1 MTTERQ
7 VAFVDPHDL
16 AEQIKGKTCL
26 RCHSDP
32 RVAWI
37 KGQYQ
42 LRCNCYPTAPALGKP
57 TYVADERM
65 WEMVQQQGIAKR
77 ENALTVEEIAKYIS
91 PFATQK
97 EAYIFLRFCQ
107 AQDLNPFAREAYL
120 IKYDEKAKAA
130 IVIGL
135 AADLKR
141 ASLHPQFQGFKNG
154 IVVQDK
160 AGAIQHRDGTLE
172 YPGDVLIGGWA
183 EIHRQ
188 GCIPLHHEVSLKEY
202 DRRQSLWKEKPA
214 TMIAKVPLSQGLRR
228 LFPESVGA
236 LHVTVEG
243 LETLPEESVEVEA
256 VRIAPPAGN
265 AQERPQD
272 DQGGASSGEGGE
284 GQVVE
289 VEEAPAFKGTKLF
302 ELWNYGMN
310 YLGYKTKREMLDKL
324 GVKDESQVADVQEAA
339 IKLRTLNG

>member
-1 MTTERQ
+1 MTNEQQ
-7 VAFVDPHDL
+7 VAILDPHEL

-42 LRCNCYPTAPALGKP
+42 LRCNCYPTVPALGKP

-107 AQDLNPFAREAYL
+107 AQDLNPFAHEAYL
-120 IKYDEKAKAA
+120 IKYDEKKPAA

-154 IVVQDK
+154 ITVQD
-160 AGAIQHRDGTLE
+160 AEGRVQHRNGTLE
-172 YPGDVLIGGWA
+172 YPGDTLVGGWA
-183 EIHRQ
+183 EIHRH
-188 GCIPLHHEVSLKEY
+188 GCIPLEHEVGLKEY
-202 DRRQSLWKEKPA
+202 DRHQSLWKEKPA
-214 TMIAKVPLSQGLRR
+214 TMIAKVALSQGLRR

-236 LHVTVEG
+236 LHVRVEG
-243 LETLPEESVEVEA
+243 LETIAEESVETEA
-256 VRIAPPAGN
+256 VRLDPPAGN
-265 AQERPQD
+265 AQETPQD
-272 DQGGASSGEGGE
+272 EQAGPSEAQSEEPAQTASAVVLPVGPPKNVGELL
-284 GQVVE
+284 
-289 VEEAPAFKGTKLF
+289 T
-302 ELWNYGMN
+302 WS
-310 YLGYKTKREMLDKL
+310 LGFFNQSKQAVYDALHVRTAQEIADL
-324 GVKDESQVADVQEAA
+324 GDAWATCKAMW
-339 IKLRTLNG
+339 G